1 MDTTTLENW
10 LWEAVCSIRGP
21 LDAPKFKDYILSL
34 LFYKRL
40 SDVYEDEMD
49 RLAKEFGG
57 KAKAQKL
64 ARADRGLIRFYIP
77 EGHLWAEVRA
87 NSNKLGE
94 RLTDTMKAIGRENPK
109 LAGVIDRR
117 GEGTALG
124 NLGNANTDLGDARR
138 AIGYYEQALAI
149 RREIGDAMGVASTL
163 FNMALLYAQQGQ
175 AARALPL
182 AQQAAQFYAQLGHAQ
197 YAQRAQQLV
206 AQIRAAM
213 R

>member
-109 LAGVIDRR
+109 PSGVIDRR
-117 GEGTALG
+117 GEGQDLG
-124 NLGNANTDLGDARR
+124 NLGNAYLQLGDTRR
-138 AIGYYEQALAI
+138 AIGYYELALAI
-149 RREIGDAMGVASTL
+149 RREIGDAMGVAADS
-163 FNMALLYAQQGQ
+163 FNMARLYAQQGQ

-182 AQQAAQFYAQLGHAQ
+182 AQQAAQFYAQLGHPEMTR
-197 YAQRAQQLV
+197 RAQEL
-206 AQIRAAM
+206 AA
-213 R
+213 RLQGK